1 MVAGGQINT
10 FQQTNRVE
18 IYDIVSDTWSELP
31 PLNQAKCSV
40 SLSFKGLHLYAIGGL
55 CRTQTSIQFSNTI
68 EKLNLNEL
76 QSGWR
81 VLNVKLQQT
90 GLDFGTFSKRSPQ
103 NGEEDILIFG
113 GWN

>member
-1 MVAGGQINT
+1 M
-10 FQQTNRVE
+10 
-18 IYDIVSDTWSELP
+18 
-31 PLNQAKCSV
+31 
-40 SLSFKGLHLYAIGGL
+40 HLYAIGGL
-55 CRTQTSIQFSNTI
+55 CRSQTSIQFSNTI

-103 NGEEDILIFG
+103 SGEEDILIFG